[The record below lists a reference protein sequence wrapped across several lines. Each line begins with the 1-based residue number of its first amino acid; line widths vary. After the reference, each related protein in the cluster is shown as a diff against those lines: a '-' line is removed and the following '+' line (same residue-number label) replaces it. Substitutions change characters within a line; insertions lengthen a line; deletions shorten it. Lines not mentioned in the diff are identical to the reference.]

1 MKLQDYNFQLPE
13 ELIAS
18 FPLKERSKSKLL
30 VLEKLISDRYFID
43 LPELLEPNDVLV
55 INDTA
60 VFKARFLGKKASG
73 SRVEVLIERVIN
85 ESLVIAQ
92 TKSNSKLKEG
102 DKIFLSKHLHFL
114 TLTKK
119 RQRFSEFKFSLS
131 VEEAIKLY
139 GRVPLP
145 PYIKREASELDL
157 QRYQTIYADFQKCH
171 SVAAPT
177 AGLHFDQAVLDSL
190 TKKGVKIAKVT
201 LHVGMGTFK
210 PIREPKIKDHHMHKE
225 QIEISKVAADVINET
240 KTTKG
245 RIICVG
251 TTSLRCIESV
261 CKENNGKLKPFKG
274 ETNLFIYPGYKF
286 KITDILITNFHLPFS
301 SLLLLVSAFAGHDRI
316 MLAYQHAVKEGYRFY
331 SYGDSMIIYPERTI
345 L

>member
-102 DKIFLSKHLHFL
+102 DIMVCISTNPSWTPLFGIVSGIISETGGTLSH
-114 TLTKK
+114 TA
-119 RQRFSEFKFSLS
+119 
-131 VEEAIKLY
+131 VVA
-139 GRVPLP
+139 
-145 PYIKREASELDL
+145 RE
-157 QRYQTIYADFQKCH
+157 YNI
-171 SVAAPT
+171 P
-177 AGLHFDQAVLDSL
+177 
-190 TKKGVKIAKVT
+190 
-201 LHVGMGTFK
+201 
-210 PIREPKIKDHHMHKE
+210 
-225 QIEISKVAADVINET
+225 
-240 KTTKG
+240 
-245 RIICVG
+245 
-251 TTSLRCIESV
+251 
-261 CKENNGKLKPFKG
+261 
-274 ETNLFIYPGYKF
+274 
-286 KITDILITNFHLPFS
+286 
-301 SLLLLVSAFAGHDRI
+301 
-316 MLAYQHAVKEGYRFY
+316 
-331 SYGDSMIIYPERTI
+331 TI
-345 L
+345 LEVENSTELISDNDLIEVDADKGIITIIS